1 MTQNETARGLVHLY
15 CGDGKGKTSC
25 AAGLALR
32 AAHAGMRVVILQFLK
47 DGSSHEMR
55 ALAALPNVT
64 VLAGKVCEAFFWN
77 MTGEQK
83 AATRRLHDELLDRAA
98 ALPCELLVLD
108 EACAAVNLGLVDA
121 GRLRAV
127 LDRPGRPETVLT
139 GRDPADFLVE
149 RADYITEMAKR
160 RHPFDKGIPAREGIE
175 F

>member
-1 MTQNETARGLVHLY
+1 MTQNETARGLVHIY

-32 AAHAGMRVVILQFLK
+32 AAHSGMQVAILQFLK
-47 DGSSHEMR
+47 DGTSHEMQ

-77 MTGEQK
+77 MTDQEK
-83 AATRRLHDELLDRAA
+83 TATRRLHDELLDKAA
-98 ALPCELLVLD
+98 ALPCDLLVLD
-108 EACAAVNLGLVDA
+108 EACAAVNLKLVDTDK
-121 GRLRAV
+121 LRA
-127 LDRPGRPETVLT
+127 LLVLT
-139 GRDPADFLVE
+139 GRDPADFLLD
-149 RADYITEMAKR
+149 RADYITEMVKR

>member
-1 MTQNETARGLVHLY
+1 MTQNETARGLVHIY

-32 AAHAGMRVVILQFLK
+32 AAHSGMQVVILQFLK
-47 DGSSHEMR
+47 DGTSHEMQ

-77 MTGEQK
+77 MTDQEK
-83 AATRRLHDELLDRAA
+83 TATRRLHDELLDKAA
-98 ALPCELLVLD
+98 ALPCDLLVLD
-108 EACAAVNLGLVDA
+108 EACAAVNLKLVDTDK
-121 GRLRAV
+121 LRAL
-127 LDRPGRPETVLT
+127 LDRNDRPETVLT
-139 GRDPADFLVE
+139 GRDPADFLLD
-149 RADYITEMAKR
+149 RADYITEMVKR